1 MSLHNETRKKSLFKI
16 NYGKKKSL
24 PQVPLVIVEQCDRD
38 LNNNTSSSSR
48 NNNNNSSKCHIE
60 KTKHPI
66 TTTTT
71 NTTTS
76 TDLYCT
82 YLYDSLKHSK
92 LCPLTRHSLNC
103 LDDVKHDILSNVLYK
118 HKSCTHIKSKT
129 FENEHNIYYQGIVND
144 AKTHNNITT
153 VCHSSEEQEFSSD
166 IKLPISNSLN
176 DPLLNINLNK
186 TLLQNVCQLSP
197 ASIQRAKRMEFIKLS
212 HSPLYNN
219 NSNNAQI
226 SSTETNINELKS
238 THSLP
243 EENKIHY
250 EPIYKRP
257 ISSPYSSFTDTD
269 LLTKLHSYDHYYSNK
284 KDNNN
289 NNNNNN
295 ELDKLYPKYFLNND
309 LPNSS
314 SCSSFISLGT
324 ISSSPSSSINTSDIN
339 LNDKNQSIQ
348 LSNIE
353 LHNNRKL
360 SNIESKVTT
369 SSQSLHLLLLPR
381 TPLTY
386 NSNNN
391 NKEQLLYQSINNNKS
406 TTINQ
411 SRIKSLGDIF
421 KIPYLSLNNELY
433 PKKSCTYSNINKII
447 TDNNNNINDNELQSQ
462 CELPHITKGNNNNNN
477 SSSKLYANYLTVPC
491 ETTILRKKSQLF
503 NKHIRYSTGYV
514 NNHETIEQTD
524 HYRTQRAVSIDI
536 SQTFQQIN
544 KYFYQ
549 FNNKNDVNRK
559 KSKDYKQSLYDL
571 QLNKSRQV
579 IIQQIS
585 VILSIYLF
593 ILTHRYWY
601 KKAPI

>member
-16 NYGKKKSL
+16 KYGKKKSL

-38 LNNNTSSSSR
+38 LNNNNTSISSSR
-48 NNNNNSSKCHIE
+48 SSNNNNSSKCHTE

-71 NTTTS
+71 TAAAS
-76 TDLYCT
+76 ADLYCT

-103 LDDVKHDILSNVLYK
+103 LDDVKHDIIPNVLYK
-118 HKSCTHIKSKT
+118 YKSCTYIKSKT
-129 FENEHNIYYQGIVND
+129 FEGEHDIYYQGIVND
-144 AKTHNNITT
+144 AKTYNNITS
-153 VCHSSEEQEFSSD
+153 VCHSLEEQEFSS
-166 IKLPISNSLN
+166 NTLN
-176 DPLLNINLNK
+176 DPFLNINLNK
-186 TLLQNVCQLSP
+186 TLLQNVCELSP

-219 NSNNAQI
+219 NNNNAQI
-226 SSTETNINELKS
+226 PFMETHINKLKS

-250 EPIYKRP
+250 EPVYNRP

-269 LLTKLHSYDHYYSNK
+269 LVTKLHLYDHDYSNK
-284 KDNNN
+284 KD

-295 ELDKLYPKYFLNND
+295 ELDKLYPKYYLNNN

-324 ISSSPSSSINTSDIN
+324 ISSSPSSSLINTSDIN
-339 LNDKNQSIQ
+339 LNDKNKCMQ

-353 LHNNRKL
+353 LHHRNL
-360 SNIESKVTT
+360 SNTKSKVTT
-369 SSQSLHLLLLPR
+369 SSQSLHLLLPR
-381 TPLTY
+381 TTLTY
-386 NSNNN
+386 NNN
-391 NKEQLLYQSINNNKS
+391 NKEQSLYQSININKS
-406 TTINQ
+406 ITTNQ

-421 KIPYLSLNNELY
+421 KISCLSMNNELY
-433 PKKSCTYSNINKII
+433 PKKCCTYSNINKII
-447 TDNNNNINDNELQSQ
+447 TDNNNNNNNINDNELQSQ
-462 CELPHITKGNNNNNN
+462 VELPLITKDNNNN
-477 SSSKLYANYLTVPC
+477 SKLYANYLTVPC

-514 NNHETIEQTD
+514 SPHEPIEQAD
-524 HYRTQRAVSIDI
+524 QYRTQRAVSIDI

-549 FNNKNDVNRK
+549 LNNRNDVNRK

-579 IIQQIS
+579 IIERNLCYI
-585 VILSIYLF
+585 VYLF
-593 ILTHRYWY
+593 IHFNT
-601 KKAPI
+601 